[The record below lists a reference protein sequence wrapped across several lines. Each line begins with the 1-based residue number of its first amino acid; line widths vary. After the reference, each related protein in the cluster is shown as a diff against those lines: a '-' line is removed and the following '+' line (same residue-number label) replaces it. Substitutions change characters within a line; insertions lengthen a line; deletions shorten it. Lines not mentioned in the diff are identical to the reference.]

1 LALAGGY
8 PDGLG
13 GLCHI
18 LAGEGEQ
25 MTVVPARVDLTI
37 YQGSDFNQVVT
48 FLQTAGGTPVNL
60 TGLTGRMQIRQTL
73 ASSDIIMDLTT
84 ANGRLTFGGA
94 TGVVTMTLTAA
105 ETATILTD
113 GVYDLE
119 FVTSATSAARWLEGL
134 VILSKEVTR

>member
-1 LALAGGY
+1 
-8 PDGLG
+8 
-13 GLCHI
+13 
-18 LAGEGEQ
+18 

-37 YQGSDFNQVVT
+37 YQGSDFSQVVT
-48 FLQTAGGTPVNL
+48 FLQTSGGTPVDL

-94 TGVVTMTLTAA
+94 TGVVTMTLTAT

-119 FVTSATSAARWLEGL
+119 FVTSATSSSRWLEGSI
-134 VILSKEVTR
+134 ILSKEVTR

>member
-1 LALAGGY
+1 
-8 PDGLG
+8 
-13 GLCHI
+13 
-18 LAGEGEQ
+18 

-37 YQGSDFNQVVT
+37 YQGSNFSQVVT
-48 FLQTAGGTPVNL
+48 FLQTAGGTPVDL

-73 ASSDIIMDLTT
+73 ASADIMVELTT
-84 ANGRLTFGGA
+84 ANDRLVFGGA

-105 ETATILTD
+105 ETATILTE

-119 FVTSATSAARWLEGL
+119 FVTSATSVARWLEGL

>member
-1 LALAGGY
+1 
-8 PDGLG
+8 
-13 GLCHI
+13 
-18 LAGEGEQ
+18 

-37 YQGSDFNQVVT
+37 YQGSNFLQVVT
-48 FLQTAGGTPVNL
+48 FLQTAGGTPVDL
-60 TGLTGRMQIRQTL
+60 TGLTGRMQIRQTK
-73 ASSDIIMDLTT
+73 ASTDVITELTT
-84 ANGRLTFGGA
+84 ANGRLAFGGA

-119 FVTSATSAARWLEGL
+119 FVASATSADRWLEGL

>member
-1 LALAGGY
+1 
-8 PDGLG
+8 
-13 GLCHI
+13 
-18 LAGEGEQ
+18 

-48 FLQTAGGTPVNL
+48 FLQTAGGTPVDL
-60 TGLTGRMQIRQTL
+60 TGLTGRMQIRQTK
-73 ASSDIIMDLTT
+73 ADATVVMELTT
-84 ANGRLTFGGA
+84 SNGRLAFGGD

-105 ETATILTD
+105 ETETILTD

>member
-1 LALAGGY
+1 
-8 PDGLG
+8 
-13 GLCHI
+13 
-18 LAGEGEQ
+18 
-25 MTVVPARVDLTI
+25 MTVVPARVDLKI
-37 YQGSDFNQVVT
+37 YQGSDFLQVVT
-48 FLQTAGGTPVNL
+48 FLQTAGGTPVDL

-73 ASSDIIMDLTT
+73 ESSDIIMDLTT
-84 ANGRLTFGGA
+84 ENGRLAFGGA

-119 FVTSATSAARWLEGL
+119 FVTSATSASRWLEGL

>member
-1 LALAGGY
+1 
-8 PDGLG
+8 
-13 GLCHI
+13 
-18 LAGEGEQ
+18 
-25 MTVVPARVDLTI
+25 MTVVPGRYDLTI
-37 YQGSDFNQVVT
+37 FQGANFSQVFT
-48 FLQTAGGTPVNL
+48 FLQTAGGTPVDL

-94 TGVVTMTLTAA
+94 TGVVTMMLSAT

-134 VILSKEVTR
+134 VILSKKVTR